1 MDFFEV
7 IEKRRSIRKYTNE
20 DVPAE
25 AIEKALAAA
34 IKAPNS
40 SNTQTW
46 NFYWVISENKK
57 KKLIEA
63 CMSQS
68 AARTANQL
76 IVVTANPQLWKR
88 SLPGLIDW
96 VETSKAPQLVH
107 MYYKKLIPITYRW
120 GFFNSLGFVRW
131 ILTSIVGLFR
141 PINRGPYT
149 KRDMQEVAIKSAAL
163 ACENFVLAMAAQ
175 GYASCMMEGFDEHR
189 VSRLLKLNSVE
200 RVVMVIGVGKEAERG
215 TWGSQFRLPLDQVLH
230 RV

>member
-1 MDFFEV
+1 VDFFEV

-20 DVPAE
+20 AVPSDV
-25 AIEKALAAA
+25 IEKAMAAA

-46 NFYWVISENKK
+46 NFYWVVSEDNKK
-57 KKLIEA
+57 KLVEA

-76 IVVTANPQLWKR
+76 IVVTANPKLWKR

-96 VETSKAPQLVH
+96 VETSKAPKLVH
-107 MYYKKLIPITYRW
+107 MYYKRLIPLTYRW
-120 GFFNSLGFVRW
+120 GFLNGLGLVRW
-131 ILTSIVGLFR
+131 ILTSVVGFFR

-163 ACENFVLAMAAQ
+163 ACENFVLAITAQ
-175 GYASCMMEGFDEHR
+175 GYATCMMEGFDECR
-189 VSRLLKLNSVE
+189 VSKILKLQSTE

-215 TWGSQFRLPLDQVLH
+215 TWGSQFRLPLEQVLH